1 MIFFISFHGFSWFL
15 VNVVFFRTYWL
26 VWALLFQVKYG
37 CLLTNRFS
45 FFTNT
50 DNIKSS
56 GTKSKKL
63 MRYCMLKTN
72 YYLQSISWRGE
83 IPSAHQNALFV
94 FICSCVILWLTPH
107 LSYKS
112 CLLEPL
118 QNLQCKSMLVFVFFV
133 MTTVSVTHNPNFAKK
148 KRDWLQAPCRWML
161 FFGRFCVCVC
171 KQ

>member
-37 CLLTNRFS
+37 CLLTNLFF

-56 GTKSKKL
+56 GTKSEKL
-63 MRYCMLKTN
+63 MRYCRLKTN

-94 FICSCVILWLTPH
+94 FICSCVIFWLTPH

-133 MTTVSVTHNPNFAKK
+133 FVTKVTNPDDNGQCDN
-148 KRDWLQAPCRWML
+148 RSQLC
-161 FFGRFCVCVC
+161 
-171 KQ
+171 